1 MYVDLFSSKESF
13 CVNMHHH
20 SICISIMLIIF
31 SVVTNKKQKKKL
43 VRNVFDYLFLK
54 FSVTGFVIESD
65 QKKRTKNKEKRV
77 LLERDIH

>member
-13 CVNMHHH
+13 CVNMHHQ

-31 SVVTNKKQKKKL
+31 SVVTKKKQKKKL